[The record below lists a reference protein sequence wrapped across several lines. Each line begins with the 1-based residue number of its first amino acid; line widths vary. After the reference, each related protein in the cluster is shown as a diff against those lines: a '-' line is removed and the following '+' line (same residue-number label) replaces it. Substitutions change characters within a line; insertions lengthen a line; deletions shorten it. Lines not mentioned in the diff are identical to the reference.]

1 MPPQIHIQVV
11 DVHPLAIL
19 FVMSAK
25 ASSSKHASSSSDAK
39 ETKKRKEKKTKPA
52 ETVEESGIP
61 SDIEIE
67 YGEFDY
73 DAIKNDPDVELWL
86 VRVPK
91 KARLPPFS
99 FASLY

>member
-1 MPPQIHIQVV
+1 
-11 DVHPLAIL
+11 
-19 FVMSAK
+19 MSSK
-25 ASSSKHASSSSDAK
+25 GSSSKHASSSSDV
-39 ETKKRKEKKTKPA
+39 KKRKEKKTKPA

-91 KARLPPFS
+91 KARLPS
-99 FASLY
+99 SSIASLY